1 MPELTVTEDQLAYIE
16 DLREELAADAGP
28 YAHVRPRDALQ
39 YLIDAHDGD
48 ATATAPEASDEA
60 GADEDESAATAED
73 EEENADSDDA
83 DRLSSMM
90 SLLDEHDGKWRRT
103 ESDDGTY
110 EVDLPDGDTE
120 TVRTKDDV
128 RAVLFKNY

>member
-1 MPELTVTEDQLAYIE
+1 MPELTVTEDQLTYIE
-16 DLREELAADAGP
+16 ELREELAADTGP

-48 ATATAPEASDEA
+48 VGATDVETNDETGANEESATEP
-60 GADEDESAATAED
+60 DES
-73 EEENADSDDA
+73 ADSDDA

-110 EVDLPDGDTE
+110 EVDLPDGGTE

>member
-1 MPELTVTEDQLAYIE
+1 MPELTVTEDQLSYIE
-16 DLREELAADAGP
+16 ELREELAADAGP

-39 YLIDAHDGD
+39 YLIDNHGGSVDTDAGEPEGAEPSDSSPESDGGD
-48 ATATAPEASDEA
+48 DEASDD
-60 GADEDESAATAED
+60 G
-73 EEENADSDDA
+73 DDA

-90 SLLDEHDGKWRRT
+90 SLLDEHDGKWRRA